1 METAGNPSLPA
12 AVEKEPVAH
21 DAAHE
26 EIGPPKGIST
36 KLLKHLHDADAAMK
50 AFEGLDGQVIELTEE
65 KSKAILRRI
74 DWHLMPIMCL
84 IYGLN
89 YLDKTTLSYASSMGL
104 KLLPSDNK
112 LQSDIGLTGDQ

>member
-1 METAGNPSLPA
+1 MMETAGNPSLPA

-74 DWHLMPIMCL
+74 DWHLMPVRS
-84 IYGLN
+84 
-89 YLDKTTLSYASSMGL
+89 LSQIA
-104 KLLPSDNK
+104 KNVDA
-112 LQSDIGLTGDQ
+112 DIVTDHVFDLWTELSR